1 MKFKEFIEVETKFKY
16 VEKLFLLEISD
27 ETKTSDSNI
36 QNFIKTMK
44 KFPIIRQC
52 FLAVQKIQKFKS
64 KIDRETRVKGA

>member
-36 QNFIKTMK
+36 
-44 KFPIIRQC
+44 
-52 FLAVQKIQKFKS
+52 
-64 KIDRETRVKGA
+64 

>member
-52 FLAVQKIQKFKS
+52 FLAV
-64 KIDRETRVKGA
+64 